1 MKGLRIKK
9 DRLCVAL
16 LAAGLGAGPGTTMA
30 TVAVPARSASA
41 GTSSE
46 GLLALD
52 YAFRF
57 ASAIDDDPK
66 DRAKAQEL
74 ALEAYTAE
82 GAYDV
87 VAQRAEQIDGWRRGV
102 VYADLAT
109 VLARQGRAAESRA
122 YIAKAEAVRATV
134 VGWQNPRISAHV
146 AEAWALL
153 GETDKAGAITA
164 DLAAA
169 DPIQYV
175 GRATATDAVAL
186 ATKGEFQQALGRL
199 RALDGNDDLDV
210 AAARTNGYLALAGNE
225 SAPRKGR
232 QKALDAARASALRLP
247 LELRVDALLR
257 VAAQDSAL
265 GRAREGRSA
274 VAAALSAV
282 EEKAPAS
289 SERIPYLIEI
299 GRTWGRLGEPQKAR
313 VALES
318 AETLVQ
324 GSLSVDRPG
333 LIARVASAY
342 RQVPDEERARALD
355 RRAMDAAAEMPLSRP
370 RALSLSAIC
379 RQMGQDGIAP
389 EGEVRTRLDALLAG
403 LGDR

>member
-1 MKGLRIKK
+1 M
-9 DRLCVAL
+9 
-16 LAAGLGAGPGTTMA
+16 AAAAP
-30 TVAVPARSASA
+30 
-41 GTSSE
+41 SSE

-82 GAYDV
+82 GAYDD
-87 VAQRAEQIDGWRRGV
+87 VAQRAEQIEGWRRGV

-109 VLARQGRAAESRA
+109 VLARQGRAAEARA
-122 YIAKAEAVRATV
+122 YIDKAESVRATV
-134 VGWQNPRISAHV
+134 AGWQNPRISAHV

-169 DPIQYV
+169 DPIQYA

-186 ATKGEFQQALGRL
+186 ATKGDFQQAFGRL
-199 RALDGNDDLDV
+199 QALEGNDDLDV

-232 QKALDAARASALRLP
+232 LKALEAARASALRLP

-257 VAAQDSAL
+257 VATQGAAL

-282 EEKAPAS
+282 EEKAPQS

-299 GRTWGRLGEPQKAR
+299 GRAWARLGEPQKAST
-313 VALES
+313 ALQNAERLVPS
-318 AETLVQ
+318 ALVI
-324 GSLSVDRPG
+324 DRPG
-333 LIARVASAY
+333 LLARVASAY
-342 RQVPDEERARALD
+342 RQVPDETRARALD
-355 RRAMDAAAEMPLSRP
+355 RRAMDAAAEMPLARP

-379 RQMGQDGIAP
+379 RQMGQDGVAP
-389 EGEVRTRLDALLAG
+389 EGAVRARLDALLAG